1 MNVEGNLPLTTRTW
15 RDPARIASLL
25 AGLLLV
31 MPAAALG
38 ATGAMLK
45 PARSHEPTLV
55 SVRLLPS
62 EVRLWG
68 SEASQQL
75 VMLGKFS
82 DGLERDIT
90 SKSRFKV
97 LPPAVARIDEAAKV
111 HSLKDGRTFLMAEVE
126 GKTIFTTLT
135 VQTSQ
140 KKRPFSFHRDIGSIF
155 TRRGCNRSECHGGIK
170 GKGGFKLSLHALHPR
185 EDYQWT
191 VEGGVYEV
199 LTLESEHPKIPR
211 INLEEP
217 GKSLLLLKPTMQV
230 NHGGELRF
238 DTDSD
243 DYTTILKWIRSGAPY
258 GQEGEKEDV
267 TVERVE
273 ALPREVVLDLEGMQQ
288 LLVMAYLSD
297 GRYEDVSREVE
308 YISKDPDVVMVTE
321 DGEVA
326 AVGKGETTVM
336 IRAAG
341 HAVNVGIGVVDEFI
355 KDYPD
360 TARRNFIDD
369 YVFRKLRKLSIMPS
383 PLSDDAEFLRRVCLD
398 IIGTLPPAH
407 RAREFLADEDP
418 HKRDKLIEILLN
430 SPEYVDYW
438 TYRFSDLFRVVQE
451 PFYSQLYWEWIRE
464 SIAENKPYDQMARE
478 RLAAQGRDRPSR
490 HYYENNSQA
499 ERVLAEELRV
509 FTGRRFDCAECHNH
523 PFEKWSQDQFWGLAA
538 FYGNVDYIG
547 YYDIMFDNP
556 VGGYGDKGKVGPLM
570 HPRRKEIV
578 YPTFLDGEQLPVEK
592 RLDPR
597 TEFAQWLA
605 SHPYFAEAMANRMW
619 GYFFNKGIVDPV
631 DDFRAHNPA
640 THPDL
645 LDALARYFRDNGHD
659 LKKLIRVIVQS
670 RTYQLSSQSNQTNRE
685 DFINYSH
692 VVPRSLDAEVLL
704 DAISQVSGV
713 PEVFYDNAETRG
725 GQPPPGTRAINL
737 KSPVRYKSSFLDM
750 YGRPMRY
757 AVPERDS
764 SPSLEQALHLYAG
777 TTYTTKLMR
786 EEGWLDRVLADGAS
800 DEKIIEE
807 LYLMALSRFPS
818 AEEQAALQSELTTM
832 KASSRKQAL
841 ADLLWAVVTSR
852 EFTHNH

>member
-15 RDPARIASLL
+15 RDPSRIASLL

-619 GYFFNKGIVDPV
+619 GYFFNRGIVDPV

-670 RTYQLSSQSNQTNRE
+670 RTYQLSSQTNQTNRE

-692 VVPRSLDAEVLL
+692 AVPRPLDAEVLL

-737 KSPVRYKSSFLDM
+737 KSPVRYRSSFLDM

-777 TTYTTKLMR
+777 TTYTMKLMR
-786 EEGWLDRVLADGAS
+786 EGGWLDRVLADGAS

-807 LYLMALSRFPS
+807 LYLMALSRFPGP
-818 AEEQAALQSELTTM
+818 EEQAALQSQLKTM
-832 KASSRKQAL
+832 QTSSRKQAL